1 MGGDL
6 TDLRVWR
13 AAAGVAAKV
22 AGVATAIRGPG
33 AYAIADQ
40 MVRAAESVPANIAEG
55 YGRGFGRDGARF
67 LRTARASAVE
77 LESHLRVARAAKR
90 IHPAE
95 AHRLLEK
102 VRAVRAMLGGLV
114 RHFEERGEA

>member
-13 AAAGVAAKV
+13 AAAGVAARV

-55 YGRGFGRDGARF
+55 YGRGFGKDGARF

-77 LESHLRVARAAKR
+77 LESHLRVAQAAKR
-90 IHPAE
+90 IDPAE

-102 VRAVRAMLGGLV
+102 VRSVRAMLGGLL
-114 RHFEERGEA
+114 RHFEEHGEA